1 MALTGLHRPEDRRR
15 KSSLGILPPGVMQC
29 CIGFCLR
36 TVRWYTY
43 YDYPDLACNRILM
56 EMCEGDVAHLIDT
69 HL

>member
-1 MALTGLHRPEDRRR
+1 
-15 KSSLGILPPGVMQC
+15 MQC

-43 YDYPDLACNRILM
+43 YDYPDLACNGILM
-56 EMCEGDVAHLIDT
+56 EMREGDVAHLIDT